1 MFSKYAQYTPSSY
14 NLFLYLGVLLFIS
27 HLYLYGFGIDMSY
40 FGVLLVYIGIAKPVL
55 SNWFFWVLWFF
66 IVLDLYANF
75 RVFKKRLFS
84 PSKKIKKGR
93 EMDDVDDDSL

>member
-14 NLFLYLGVLLFIS
+14 NLFLYLGILLFVS

-40 FGVLLVYIGIAKPVL
+40 FGLLLMYIGIAKPVL

-66 IVLDLYANF
+66 VALDLYANF
-75 RVFKKRLFS
+75 RVFRDRLFK
-84 PSKKIKKGR
+84 PVKKGR
-93 EMDDVDDDSL
+93 SKDDDDELDGKW